1 MFLDALKYPLQKLL
15 CYFTL
20 RTTLNFGLSE
30 RDGFILDQC
39 EVDQNSSALVA
50 SSSVD
55 MIRSD
60 PILNEARLNQRKMK
74 FVVQR

>member
-1 MFLDALKYPLQKLL
+1 MSSCPMISAH
-15 CYFTL
+15 C
-20 RTTLNFGLSE
+20 
-30 RDGFILDQC
+30 DQ
-39 EVDQNSSALVA
+39 VDQNSSALVA